1 MKAAV
6 LQAIGSP
13 LVVEDVPDPE
23 PGLSDLILR
32 VGACGICGTDLHMSE
47 NSDPNIGWRM
57 LQPGCVMGHEFAGE
71 VVEVGRQIRD
81 DWRTGD
87 RVTALPWIGCGE
99 CANCQAGRGYRC
111 QNVINRASA
120 VLPGA
125 YADYCRVGGG
135 EAIRL
140 PDSVSF
146 SEGALVEPL
155 AVGLNAVRRAR
166 LQAGDR
172 VLIIGAGPVG
182 LTVAMWCRF
191 FGAQHIVVS
200 DLVPARAQRSLAL
213 GATAVVDASRGDVPA
228 QAADAANGP
237 PGVIFDCVGVPGSL
251 QLAIDYAAPDARV
264 VVVGLCMAGDHLF
277 PTKALVKELDI
288 SFSFVYRQEDFATVL
303 HLLGEGRI
311 NGAAMISDRIDLAAL
326 PEAFEAL
333 KQPNKQIKVMFE
345 ADN

>member
-1 MKAAV
+1 LDRLRRVCK
-6 LQAIGSP
+6 L
-13 LVVEDVPDPE
+13 
-23 PGLSDLILR
+23 PG
-32 VGACGICGTDLHMSE
+32 
-47 NSDPNIGWRM
+47 
-57 LQPGCVMGHEFAGE
+57 
-71 VVEVGRQIRD
+71 
-81 DWRTGD
+81 RTGIP
-87 RVTALPWIGCGE
+87 L
-99 CANCQAGRGYRC
+99 
-111 QNVINRASA
+111 VINRASA

-288 SFSFVYRQEDFATVL
+288 SFSFVYRQEDFATV
-303 HLLGEGRI
+303 
-311 NGAAMISDRIDLAAL
+311 ISDRIDLAAL